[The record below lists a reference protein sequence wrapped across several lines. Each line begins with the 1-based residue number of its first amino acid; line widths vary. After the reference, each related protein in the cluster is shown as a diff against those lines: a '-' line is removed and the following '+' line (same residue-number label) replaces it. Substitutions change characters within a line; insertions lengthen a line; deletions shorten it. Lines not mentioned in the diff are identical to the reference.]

1 MEGYGMTNSF
11 NKEDADNINTP
22 NTAGSASSPE
32 NNTINS
38 VGNYN
43 TGNHGSG
50 YPYGYFNGAVN
61 PSASGF
67 KNTSAYNNNSA
78 GNNASADVSADD
90 GTFDGNNALDS
101 VSAEEYSYENNNV
114 NTHGFDFTYQNN
126 PENTESS
133 SHSGAA
139 EFDSTASND
148 SHEPGSEELPPNE
161 NNLKHMLDIMKAA
174 FPHLDNE
181 TQESASLIIQT
192 TELMDTLQSVRN
204 KDRVSAFSFQRQ
216 NIDIVALLNSIR
228 KVCYARERQIIDSIL
243 NFMNMKNMFETYSAL
258 SSMMGQSEP
267 TDNSTE
273 NNTNSTESN
282 NGFGSGLNPNMME
295 LLSTMLSP
303 EQKSTFDNLSM
314 MFNMMQEN

>member
-11 NKEDADNINTP
+11 NNEDADNVNNP

-61 PSASGF
+61 PAASGF

-78 GNNASADVSADD
+78 GNNASDNISADD
-90 GTFDGNNALDS
+90 GTYDSNNA
-101 VSAEEYSYENNNV
+101 YNN
-114 NTHGFDFTYQNN
+114 GFDFTYQDNS
-126 PENTESS
+126 ESTESRS
-133 SHSGAA
+133 QPGGAD
-139 EFDSTASND
+139 FDSTASND
-148 SHEPGSEELPPNE
+148 SHEPDSEEIPPNE
-161 NNLKHMLDIMKAA
+161 NSLKHMLDIMKAA

-192 TELMDTLQSVRN
+192 TELMDTLQSVRS
-204 KDRVSAFSFQRQ
+204 KDRVSAFSFQKQ

-243 NFMNMKNMFETYSAL
+243 NIMNMKSMFETYSAL
-258 SSMMGQSEP
+258 SSMMASQAET

-273 NNTNSTESN
+273 NKTNSAEAN

-303 EQKSTFDNLSM
+303 EQKGTFDNLSM

>member
-11 NKEDADNINTP
+11 NNEDADKVNNP

-61 PSASGF
+61 PAASGF

-78 GNNASADVSADD
+78 GNNASDHISADD
-90 GTFDGNNALDS
+90 GAYDSNNA
-101 VSAEEYSYENNNV
+101 YNN
-114 NTHGFDFTYQNN
+114 GFDFTYQDN
-126 PENTESS
+126 PESTESS
-133 SHSGAA
+133 SQAGAA
-139 EFDSTASND
+139 DFDSTASNEP
-148 SHEPGSEELPPNE
+148 HEPGSEELPPNE

-192 TELMDTLQSVRN
+192 TELMDTLQSVRS

-228 KVCYARERQIIDSIL
+228 TVCYARERQIIDSIL

-258 SSMMGQSEP
+258 SSMMASQAE
-267 TDNSTE
+267 TTENNTE
-273 NNTNSTESN
+273 NNTNNTESN